1 MLRIFILVVLSVGLS
16 SCKNSPKTVLVVGD
30 SWAFLSC
37 LYKSL
42 DQALMKAGVT
52 DAGVNKDCALT
63 SIVGAEVSDWLTT
76 SQHEQTL
83 QALKD
88 PSVKVVY
95 ISLGGN
101 DVMNTWNK
109 DMTPLQLDN
118 LVMDLKTNLN
128 KILEIYRTARPDVRF
143 LVSGYD
149 YPRFTLNHP
158 IPEYAEA
165 FANMGFPEPSE
176 INRALI
182 IMSEKFLGLSEA
194 SNTAYLHHLGLM
206 HYHFGHIEAGLQ
218 PKTTKPPALIS
229 KPGETLNTHGG
240 VSGLSTDA
248 SAMETFLD
256 GQVVDAFHL
265 SKLGYLF
272 MAEHTVEQYLKD
284 WLK

>member
-1 MLRIFILVVLSVGLS
+1 MLRIFILSLFCVCLT
-16 SCKNSPKTVLVVGD
+16 SCKNNQKTVLVVGD

-42 DQALMKAGVT
+42 DQALVKAEVT

-83 QALKD
+83 RALKD

-101 DVMNTWNK
+101 DMINTWNK
-109 DMTPLQLDN
+109 NMTPQQLN
-118 LVMDLKTNLN
+118 SLVLDLKTNLN
-128 KILEIYRTARPDVRF
+128 NILEIYRAARPDVRF

-149 YPRFTLNHP
+149 YTRFTYNHP
-158 IPEYAEA
+158 IPDYAEA
-165 FANMGFPEPSE
+165 FEEMGFPQPSE
-176 INRALI
+176 INRAMI
-182 IMSEKFLGLSEA
+182 ILSEKFLSLSE
-194 SNTAYLHHLGLM
+194 SPNTAFLHHLGLM
-206 HYHFGHIEAGLQ
+206 HYHFGHLEAGLQ

-229 KPGETLNTHGG
+229 KPGETLNTYGG

-248 SAMETFLD
+248 AAMETVLG
-256 GQVVDAFHL
+256 GQIVDAFHL
-265 SKLGYLF
+265 SKLGYLLV
-272 MAEHTVEQYLKD
+272 AEHTVEQYLKE
-284 WLK
+284 WLR

>member
-1 MLRIFILVVLSVGLS
+1 MLRIFILCLLSVWLS
-16 SCKNSPKTVLVVGD
+16 SCKNNQKTVLVVGD

-42 DQALMKAGVT
+42 DQALVKAGIV

-63 SIVGAEVSDWLTT
+63 SIVGAQVSEWLTST
-76 SQHEQTL
+76 QHEQTL
-83 QALKD
+83 RALKD

-101 DVMNTWNK
+101 DVINTWNK
-109 DMTPLQLDN
+109 NMNPQQLDS
-118 LVMDLKTNLN
+118 LVLDLKTKLSG
-128 KILEIYRTARPDVRF
+128 ILDIYRAARPDVRF
-143 LVSGYD
+143 LISGYD
-149 YPRFTLNHP
+149 YPRFTPNHS

-165 FANMGFPEPSE
+165 FEEMGFPEPAE

-182 IMSEKFLGLSEA
+182 ILSEKFLSLSEVP
-194 SNTAYLHHLGLM
+194 NTAYLHHLGLM
-206 HYHFGHIEAGLQ
+206 HYHFGHAEAGLL
-218 PKTTKPPALIS
+218 PKTTKVPTLIS

-248 SAMETFLD
+248 PAMETVLG
-256 GQVVDAFHL
+256 GQIVDAFHL
-265 SKLGYLF
+265 SKLGYLL